1 MNRSGPNLHSFLFG
15 LFLPVLIAGC
25 ASSPVDEIAAV
36 QPDQVDKLYV
46 VDCLLPA
53 QVRKLGQHLTY
64 LAARRP
70 VRTTAIDCEIRGG
83 EYVAYDR
90 SNYATALKVWL
101 PKAKEG
107 DPKAQ
112 TYVGEI
118 FEKGRGL
125 PPDYQAAAQ
134 WYRRAAEQGYAPAM
148 INLGF
153 LYEKGLGVPRE
164 PVTALNWYRKA
175 SGLDKTDIAFAA
187 SVAVYNRKM
196 EALREEASRYRQEAA
211 GLRERLTALQRQQR
225 KTSAYLQKYRAQVDA
240 SRREI
245 QRLKKLLKSRP
256 SGGDTGQGEALR
268 KKLQRQLAKLQEKQ
282 QMVSLLEQELKAQNR
297 KLASLEQGSAQA
309 LQEKENR
316 IQDLETELA
325 RRDQALL
332 ALRRQLSDS
341 RERLKSLRRQVAGDN
356 QALQSQMDRLHALEK
371 SLAEKERAGT
381 ATREELARLKEALRQ
396 KQTAI
401 ENQRARLAQNE
412 AALKALVEKNRTLAQ
427 TLAEREKQ
435 VETLRANLAGSE
447 ERIQVQEGRLKSLE
461 SELVR
466 RDQALKQ
473 LNERLAAANQALQS
487 QQQALKTLEQELARK
502 QASGTAGQA
511 EVEKLTTRL
520 NAKEA
525 EIQRQLETIRK
536 LETDLARLRQQR
548 PVKGEEPELVARTQ
562 APGEGDLWIEII
574 DPPLRPQRGELMVVT
589 RGLVEARTIVGKIHA
604 AAPLLAFIVNDQD
617 FIPDADGNFKI
628 RVTLKGQKTP
638 VRLAAIDKQ
647 SRRTELEFMILRKQ
661 EEGGSITVG
670 PGEPQ
675 STSDLSRVLP
685 RKIFGRYYAL
695 IIGNNAYRYLP
706 TLDTPINDARGLAKV
721 LRERYGFETKVL
733 TDATRYDI
741 LKALNEYRKKLTE
754 KDNFLIY
761 YAGHGTME
769 EVTRRGFWLP
779 VDAELENTANWI
791 SNQDIT
797 DLLRI
802 MSAGHVM
809 VIADSCYS
817 GALTRSSVARLET
830 GMTPEKKAEWI
841 KLMLKARSRMALT
854 SGGLNP
860 VLDGGGEGHSV
871 FANALIK
878 ALRKNGG
885 ILESFRLYTEV
896 SALVAHAAREQD
908 FHQVPEFAPIR
919 HGGHEAGEFFFVPK
933 TAANDMQAKL

>member
-1 MNRSGPNLHSFLFG
+1 MNRASPNLNSFSLVF
-15 LFLPVLIAGC
+15 VLMILITGC
-25 ASSPVDEIAAV
+25 ASSPVGQDTAI

-53 QVRKLGQHLTY
+53 QVRKLGQHFTY

-70 VRTTAIDCEIRGG
+70 IRTTAIDCEIRGG

-118 FEKGRGL
+118 FEKGHGI
-125 PPDYQAAAQ
+125 PPDYEAAAQ
-134 WYRRAAEQGYAPAM
+134 WYRKAADQGYAPAM

-164 PVTALNWYRKA
+164 PVTALNWYRRA

-187 SVAVYNRKM
+187 SVAVYNSKM
-196 EALREEASRYRQEAA
+196 DALRQEAAHYRQEAA
-211 GLRERLTALQRQQR
+211 DLRSQLAALKREQRETASFL
-225 KTSAYLQKYRAQVDA
+225 KKYRAQVEA

-245 QRLKKLLKSRP
+245 RRLRKLLTERP
-256 SGGDTGQGEALR
+256 SDAGSSQNPE
-268 KKLQRQLAKLQEKQ
+268 LQRKLEQQLAKLKEKQ
-282 QMVSLLEQELKAQNR
+282 QMVSLLEKELRVQGQ
-297 KLASLEQGSAQA
+297 KLASLEQDSSHA
-309 LQEKENR
+309 LQEKELQ
-316 IQDLETELA
+316 IQKLETELA
-325 RRDQALL
+325 QRNQALL
-332 ALRRQLSDS
+332 VLRQQLSDS
-341 RERLKSLRRQVAGDN
+341 QERLKSLRHQIAGDN
-356 QALQSQMDRLHALEK
+356 QTLQSQVNRLHELEQV
-371 SLAEKERAGT
+371 LAEKERTGT
-381 ATREELARLKEALRQ
+381 ASREELDRLKTQLQQ
-396 KQTAI
+396 KQEAI
-401 ENQRARLAQNE
+401 QRQRAALAENE
-412 AALKALVEKNRTLAQ
+412 VALKALIAKNQTLAK
-427 TLAEREKQ
+427 TLAERELQ
-435 VETLRANLAGSE
+435 VKSLQESLEGTE
-447 ERIQVQEGRLKSLE
+447 QIVEVQENRLKSLE
-461 SELVR
+461 SELAR
-466 RDQALKQ
+466 RNQSLLH
-473 LNERLAAANQALQS
+473 LNEQLAAANQALQS
-487 QQQALKTLEQELARK
+487 QQKALQSLERELAQK
-502 QASGTAGQA
+502 KAAGSGSQTEMALISSQL
-511 EVEKLTTRL
+511 K
-520 NAKEA
+520 AKES
-525 EIQRQLETIRK
+525 EIQHQQETIRK
-536 LETDLARLRQQR
+536 LEAKLNQLQQQM
-548 PVKGEEPELVARTQ
+548 PEKKPEAGLVARTQ
-562 APGEGDLWIEII
+562 TPKSGDLWIEII

-604 AAPLLAFIVNDQD
+604 SDPLLAFIVNDQD
-617 FIPDADGNFKI
+617 FIPDIEGNFK
-628 RVTLKGQKTP
+628 VKVALKGQKTP
-638 VRLAAIDKQ
+638 VRMTAIDKQ
-647 SRRTELEFMILRKQ
+647 SRRTELEFMILREQ
-661 EEGGSITVG
+661 AEGGSVMVDVG
-670 PGEPQ
+670 DQPTTP
-675 STSDLSRVLP
+675 DLSRILS
-685 RKIFGRYYAL
+685 RKIFGQYHAL

-706 TLDTPINDARGLAKV
+706 TLDTPINDAQGLANI
-721 LRERYGFETKVL
+721 LRERYGFKTKVL
-733 TDATRYDI
+733 TNATRYDI

-754 KDNFLIY
+754 HDNFLIY

-802 MSAGHVM
+802 MAAAHVM

-860 VLDGGGEGHSV
+860 VLDGGAQGHSV

-878 ALRKNGG
+878 ALGKNRG

-919 HGGHEAGEFFFVPK
+919 HGGHEAGEFFFVPNAK
-933 TAANDMQAKL
+933 GDMQAGI

>member
-1 MNRSGPNLHSFLFG
+1 MNRSGPKLKSLFLF
-15 LFLPVLIAGC
+15 FFMTILISGC
-25 ASSPVDEIAAV
+25 ASQPLDENAAIR
-36 QPDQVDKLYV
+36 PDQVDKLYV

-53 QVRKLGQHLTY
+53 QVRKLGQHFTY

-70 VRTTAIDCEIRGG
+70 IRTTAIDCEIRGG

-118 FEKGRGL
+118 FEKGRGI
-125 PPDYQAAAQ
+125 PPDYQAAVQ
-134 WYRRAAEQGYAPAM
+134 WYRKAADQGYAPAM

-187 SVAVYNRKM
+187 SVAVYNQKM
-196 EALREEASRYRQEAA
+196 EALRQEATHYREEAAD
-211 GLRERLTALQRQQR
+211 LRAQLTALKREQQET
-225 KTSAYLQKYRAQVDA
+225 TSFLKKYRRQVNA

-245 QRLKKLLKSRP
+245 RRLRKLLNERP
-256 SGGDTGQGEALR
+256 AETHSKPDPE
-268 KKLQRQLAKLQEKQ
+268 LQKELQLQLAKLQEKQ
-282 QMVSLLEQELKAQNR
+282 KMVSLLEKELKAQNL
-297 KLASLEQGSAQA
+297 KLASLKQGSSHA
-309 LQEKENR
+309 LKEKEAR
-316 IQDLETELA
+316 IQNLETELA

-332 ALRRQLSDS
+332 ALRQQLSDS
-341 RERLKSLRRQVAGDN
+341 QERLKSLRRQIAGDN
-356 QALQSQMDRLHALEK
+356 RALLDQVNRLHELERT
-371 SLAEKERAGT
+371 LAEKERTGH
-381 ATREELARLKEALRQ
+381 ATQEELARLKAQLQ
-396 KQTAI
+396 HKQQAI
-401 ENQRARLAQNE
+401 ERQRATLAKNE
-412 AALKALVEKNRTLAQ
+412 AALKALIAKNRTL
-427 TLAEREKQ
+427 T
-435 VETLRANLAGSE
+435 ETLSDR
-447 ERIQVQEGRLKSLE
+447 ERQMKSLQASLEGTEQRMQAQEYRLKSLK
-461 SELVR
+461 SEIAQ
-466 RDQALKQ
+466 RDQILLRLNRQ
-473 LNERLAAANQALQS
+473 LVAANQALAS
-487 QQQALKTLEQELARK
+487 QQKKLQSLARELARK
-502 QASGTAGQA
+502 KASGTSSQA
-511 EVEKLTTRL
+511 EMAAITAQL
-520 NAKEA
+520 NAKES
-525 EIQRQLETIRK
+525 EIQRQRETIHK
-536 LETDLARLRQQR
+536 LEDELNRLQHQV
-548 PVKGEEPELVARTQ
+548 PGKNKEAGLVARIQ
-562 APGEGDLWIEII
+562 APEQGDLWIEII

-589 RGLVEARTIVGKIHA
+589 RGLVEARTIIGKIHA
-604 AAPLLAFIVNDQD
+604 SSPLLAFIVNDQD
-617 FIPDADGNFKI
+617 FIPDTEGNFKI
-628 RVTLKGQKTP
+628 KVALQGQKTP
-638 VRLAAIDKQ
+638 VRLTAIDKQ
-647 SRRTELEFMILRKQ
+647 SRRTELEFVILRKQ
-661 EEGGSITVG
+661 DEGGSITVG
-670 PGEPQ
+670 AGVAPD
-675 STSDLSRVLP
+675 TSALTRVLP
-685 RKIFGRYYAL
+685 RKIFGRYHAL

-706 TLDTPINDARGLAKV
+706 TLDTPINDAQDLAKV
-721 LRERYGFETKVL
+721 LQARYGFETTVL
-733 TDATRYDI
+733 KDATRYDI

-802 MSAGHVM
+802 MSASHVM

-817 GALTRSSVARLET
+817 GALTRSSVARLES
-830 GMTPEKKAEWI
+830 GMSPEKKAEWI

-860 VLDGGGEGHSV
+860 VLDGGAEGHSV

-878 ALRKNGG
+878 ALQKNKG

-919 HGGHEAGEFFFVPK
+919 HGGHEAGEFFFVPMS
-933 TAANDMQAKL
+933 ANTMQAGL